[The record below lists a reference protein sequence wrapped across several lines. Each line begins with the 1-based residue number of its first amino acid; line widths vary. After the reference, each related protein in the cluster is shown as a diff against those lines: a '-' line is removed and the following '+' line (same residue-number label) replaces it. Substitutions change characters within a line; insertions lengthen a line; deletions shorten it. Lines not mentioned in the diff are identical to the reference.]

1 MKLNI
6 LLFLLMLVVVP
17 LAGELNIHPF
27 SNTFRLSFGTPVFF
41 FFLLSIRHI
50 PPAVSGLLTGLAV
63 VAFRIS
69 LSYFTLPDP
78 SFEELVTLHGPTFF
92 ITWSTACSFRSLT
105 LTPSLTA
112 LSG

>member
-41 FFLLSIRHI
+41 SFCYLFVIFRPLYRDCLL
-50 PPAVSGLLTGLAV
+50 A
-63 VAFRIS
+63 
-69 LSYFTLPDP
+69 
-78 SFEELVTLHGPTFF
+78 
-92 ITWSTACSFRSLT
+92 
-105 LTPSLTA
+105 
-112 LSG
+112 